1 MTKGKTLRKRCFFD
15 IAVEKRPLG
24 RIVFELYNDV
34 CPATCENFR
43 ALCTGEK
50 GNGSVSGKPLHY
62 KNCIFH
68 RVIKKF
74 MIQGG
79 DFTAGNG
86 TGGESIYGGM
96 FADENFQL
104 KHDEPYKLCMANRG
118 RDTNGSQFFITLR
131 AAPHLDNQHVVFG
144 RVVSGHD
151 VVNEIEALKVEQ
163 KTHRPLQDVVIVNCG
178 ELQAKKK
185 RHSSSSTVSISS
197 NKCEK
202 EKKKKIKSKRK
213 QLPDKHEK
221 RLKRS
226 ASPHA
231 LHSQQSPRKRK
242 TPSKVQED
250 RYRSNRNG
258 MHRFRRQRYSPPR
271 RHFYSSRSGNL
282 LRGRGSFRFL
292 TPTNNDEDSADD
304 MPHHWR
310 VEVERLI
317 PMKEYENRIKELRKE
332 DRRQR
337 RLLEQHEMQNQ
348 SNEAQQEE
356 LTAGGAVNLDE
367 KCSSSEAQ
375 DNREES
381 TMQQQHS
388 AAACEQN
395 NLPSECSETTTVVVS
410 AESSDVVVVVDEA
423 VDAGNS
429 GDVSTDINDV
439 GQKPNQQRRQH
450 EQEGVDL
457 KLKIENASPKK
468 EERHSVGEK
477 CSRVSKNVE
486 NVAANATE
494 IGKQRSEDK
503 SHAKK
508 EKQSSSDEEK
518 CEKDESAGKKKK
530 KEKEKAVDDEKQYA
544 ADKASVRGDAAR
556 HRSQDVGRGGR
567 GRRHSSTERRS
578 RRKREEESD
587 DGSHRSRRRRRR
599 SHSRGRGRGHGHDR
613 RSHSRPRRSKDRL
626 NSKHEVRR
634 RVDSGSSSE
643 KSERSY
649 RSMAVKQREVDKKR
663 ESRHAME
670 KRRKRHRQR
679 SYSNST
685 GNSCN
690 DSRRERKRAKAKDEK
705 QNRHDNRR
713 KRHSSSSNCTTVS
726 SSKNFVNYGFPLLSI
741 QAGFCKAMSCLFS
754 ASSKTA

>member
-96 FADENFQL
+96 FADENFDL

-178 ELQAKKK
+178 ELQARKK
-185 RHSSSSTVSISS
+185 RDSSSSTLSVNSR
-197 NKCEK
+197 KCEK
-202 EKKKKIKSKRK
+202 DKKKKIKSKRK
-213 QLPDKHEK
+213 QLPDKQEK
-221 RLKRS
+221 KLERS

-292 TPTNNDEDSADD
+292 TPTNNDEDSADE
-304 MPHHWR
+304 MPLHWR

-317 PMKEYENRIKELRKE
+317 PMKEYENRIKEMRKE

-337 RLLEQHEMQNQ
+337 RLLEQHEMQNRN
-348 SNEAQQEE
+348 SEAEKEE
-356 LTAGGAVNLDE
+356 STAGGAVNLDD
-367 KCSSSEAQ
+367 KCSSSEAP
-375 DNREES
+375 NNKEES
-381 TMQQQHS
+381 TVEHS
-388 AAACEQN
+388 AASEQN
-395 NLPSECSETTTVVVS
+395 NLPSELSEKMSVLVS
-410 AESSDVVVVVDEA
+410 ADTSDVAVGVDERA
-423 VDAGNS
+423 DAENPS
-429 GDVSTDINDV
+429 DISTGTDDE
-439 GQKPNQQRRQH
+439 QKPNQERRRQ
-450 EQEGVDL
+450 EQKDVNL
-457 KLKIENASPKK
+457 KLKVENMSPKK
-468 EERHSVGEK
+468 KEDHSV
-477 CSRVSKNVE
+477 R
-486 NVAANATE
+486 TE
-494 IGKQRSEDK
+494 VGKQRAEEK
-503 SHAKK
+503 RHGKK

-518 CEKDESAGKKKK
+518 DGNVGKTKKKK
-530 KEKEKAVDDEKQYA
+530 NGKEKAVDDGKQLA
-544 ADKASVRGDAAR
+544 ADKEAVGQRDQDIGRG
-556 HRSQDVGRGGR
+556 GGR
-567 GRRHSSTERRS
+567 GRRQSSAERRG
-578 RRKREEESD
+578 RRKHEEEEIRRREE
-587 DGSHRSRRRRRR
+587 
-599 SHSRGRGRGHGHDR
+599 
-613 RSHSRPRRSKDRL
+613 
-626 NSKHEVRR
+626 
-634 RVDSGSSSE
+634 SGSSSE
-643 KSERSY
+643 RSS
-649 RSMAVKQREVDKKR
+649 RRNMTVIKQREVDKK
-663 ESRHAME
+663 ENRHTAVE
-670 KRRKRHRQR
+670 KRRKRYRQR
-679 SYSNST
+679 SCSSST
-685 GNSCN
+685 VTS
-690 DSRRERKRAKAKDEK
+690 DSSRRERKKAKAKDEK
-705 QNRHDNRR
+705 QSSRHDDR
-713 KRHSSSSNCTTVS
+713 KRRNSSSSDSESTTTTTTTTTS
-726 SSKNFVNYGFPLLSI
+726 SS
-741 QAGFCKAMSCLFS
+741 
-754 ASSKTA
+754 

>member
-96 FADENFQL
+96 FADENFHL

-178 ELQAKKK
+178 ELQARKK
-185 RHSSSSTVSISS
+185 RDSSSSTLSVNSR
-197 NKCEK
+197 KCEK

-213 QLPDKHEK
+213 QLPEKHEK
-221 RLKRS
+221 KLERS

-292 TPTNNDEDSADD
+292 TPTNNDEDSADE
-304 MPHHWR
+304 MPLHWR

-317 PMKEYENRIKELRKE
+317 PMKEYENRIKEMRKE

-337 RLLEQHEMQNQ
+337 RLLEQHEMQNRN
-348 SNEAQQEE
+348 SEAEKEE
-356 LTAGGAVNLDE
+356 STAGGAVNLDE
-367 KCSSSEAQ
+367 KCSSSEAPN
-375 DNREES
+375 NREES
-381 TMQQQHS
+381 TVEHS
-388 AAACEQN
+388 AASEQN
-395 NLPSECSETTTVVVS
+395 NLPSELSEKMSVLVS
-410 AESSDVVVVVDEA
+410 ADPSDVAVVVDERA
-423 VDAGNS
+423 DAENPS
-429 GDVSTDINDV
+429 DISTGTDDE
-439 GQKPNQQRRQH
+439 QKPNQERRRQV
-450 EQEGVDL
+450 QEDVNL
-457 KLKIENASPKK
+457 KLEVENLSPKK
-468 EERHSVGEK
+468 KEDHSVG
-477 CSRVSKNVE
+477 
-486 NVAANATE
+486 TE
-494 IGKQRSEDK
+494 VGKQRAEEK
-503 SHAKK
+503 RHGKK

-518 CEKDESAGKKKK
+518 DGNVGKTKKKK
-530 KEKEKAVDDEKQYA
+530 NGKEKAVDDGKQLA
-544 ADKASVRGDAAR
+544 ADKEAVGQRDQDIGRG
-556 HRSQDVGRGGR
+556 GGR
-567 GRRHSSTERRS
+567 GRRQSSAERRG
-578 RRKREEESD
+578 RRKHEEEESD
-587 DGSHRSRRRRRR
+587 DGSHRGSRRRRRRER
-599 SHSRGRGRGHGHDR
+599 SHSRGRGRGRRRPYHSNDR
-613 RSHSRPRRSKDRL
+613 RSHSPRPRRSRDRL
-626 NSKHEVRR
+626 NSRHEVRR
-634 RVDSGSSSE
+634 REESGSSSE
-643 KSERSY
+643 RSS
-649 RSMAVKQREVDKKR
+649 RRNMAVIKQREVDKK
-663 ESRHAME
+663 ENRHAAVE
-670 KRRKRHRQR
+670 KRRKRYRQR
-679 SYSNST
+679 SCSSST
-685 GNSCN
+685 GTS
-690 DSRRERKRAKAKDEK
+690 DGSRRERKKAKTKDEK
-705 QNRHDNRR
+705 QSSRHDHR
-713 KRHSSSSNCTTVS
+713 KRRNSSSSNSESTTTTTTTTTS
-726 SSKNFVNYGFPLLSI
+726 SS
-741 QAGFCKAMSCLFS
+741 
-754 ASSKTA
+754 

>member
-1 MTKGKTLRKRCFFD
+1 LFSLFISHILFCFSSMTKGKTLRKRCFFD

-96 FADENFQL
+96 FADENFEL

-185 RHSSSSTVSISS
+185 RHSSSSTLSINSS
-197 NKCEK
+197 KCEK

-221 RLKRS
+221 RLERS

-292 TPTNNDEDSADD
+292 TPTNNDEDSADE
-304 MPHHWR
+304 MPLHWR

-317 PMKEYENRIKELRKE
+317 PMKEYENRIKEMRKE

-337 RLLEQHEMQNQ
+337 RLLEQHEMQNRN
-348 SNEAQQEE
+348 NEAQQEE

-381 TMQQQHS
+381 TMQQHS

-395 NLPSECSETTTVVVS
+395 NNLPSEWSETTTVGVS
-410 AESSDVVVVVDEA
+410 VESSDVVVVVDENA
-423 VDAGNS
+423 DAENS
-429 GDVSTDINDV
+429 GDVSTGTDDDE
-439 GQKPNQQRRQH
+439 QKPNQQRRRQ
-450 EQEGVDL
+450 EQEDVNL
-457 KLKIENASPKK
+457 KLKVENASPKK
-468 EERHSVGEK
+468 EERRSVGEK
-477 CSRVSKNVE
+477 CNRVSKNVE
-486 NVAANATE
+486 NEAANATE
-494 IGKQRSEDK
+494 IGKQRAEDK
-503 SHAKK
+503 RYGKK
-508 EKQSSSDEEK
+508 EKQSSSDEER

-530 KEKEKAVDDEKQYA
+530 EKEKAVDEEKQYT
-544 ADKASVRGDAAR
+544 ADKAAVRGDSAR
-556 HRSQDVGRGGR
+556 HRSQDVGRDGR
-567 GRRHSSTERRS
+567 GRRHSSVERRS

-587 DGSHRSRRRRRR
+587 DGSHRSRHRRRR
-599 SHSRGRGRGHGHDR
+599 SHSRGRGRGHGRRWLHSDDR

-626 NSKHEVRR
+626 NRRHEVRR
-634 RVDSGSSSE
+634 REESGSSSE
-643 KSERSY
+643 KSQRNS
-649 RSMAVKQREVDKKR
+649 RTMVAVKQREVDNKR
-663 ESRHAME
+663 ENRHAVE
-670 KRRKRHRQR
+670 KKRKRHRQR
-679 SYSNST
+679 SCSNST
-685 GNSCN
+685 GTSN

-705 QNRHDNRR
+705 QSKHDDRRR
-713 KRHSSSSNCTTVS
+713 KHSSSSSNCPTVS
-726 SSKNFVNYGFPLLSI
+726 SS
-741 QAGFCKAMSCLFS
+741 
-754 ASSKTA
+754 SSS